1 MRLNLSMQT
10 PRFFNKIY
18 LVYFLLS
25 HRAKRSY
32 GHIISMK
39 IYCRFPIFGPGKW
52 RKSPWKVLEK
62 SWNFFGVWEITKKK
76 RANNIMFPIMYTRLE
91 KSPENDLN
99 INSKLQS
106 IGLCFFFFARII
118 SFSRDCLLLQF
129 YAGPGKFWRF
139 VLWYI
144 FSLI

>member
-1 MRLNLSMQT
+1 
-10 PRFFNKIY
+10 
-18 LVYFLLS
+18 
-25 HRAKRSY
+25 
-32 GHIISMK
+32 MK

-106 IGLCFFFFARII
+106 IGLCFFFFRQNYLVFKGLSSAAILCRSGKVLEIC
-118 SFSRDCLLLQF
+118 SVVYLLININVW
-129 YAGPGKFWRF
+129 K
-139 VLWYI
+139 VLA
-144 FSLI
+144 